1 MIRRAIGLGAAILA
15 LAITAGSVC
24 ASAPE
29 GPRLAFVRWGPK
41 PQRLELLSVGPS
53 GSDAHRITGGSKV
66 GRDHL
71 PVLFNHPSWSPDGS
85 SIAFASYVTQKKT
98 KIFIAAP
105 DGSALHAVPG
115 TVGGKDPVFAPDGHT
130 IAFARSR
137 YREPHIDPHDPLK
150 SLGSGYSSTT
160 TWTIGL
166 DGTGAK
172 RLTLW
177 QNGVHNTP
185 SSFSPDGKVLAVS
198 LEDPRRGDAV
208 AITLASGQR
217 TLLAREAEEPSYS
230 PDGGRFAFVSYRD
243 HNVNPEGGFDGPALE
258 SELYVENVDGSG
270 LTRITHTH
278 DRQEGAPSWDPS
290 GERLAYT
297 QSTGDDW
304 FGLGVTNVVMEVNS
318 DGTCPT
324 RVFGRPAKPRSRRFV
339 GFYGP
344 VWQPGLGRE
353 AGRVAC

>member
-1 MIRRAIGLGAAILA
+1 LALTIAVGSAGAA
-15 LAITAGSVC
+15 
-24 ASAPE
+24 APE
-29 GPRLAFVRWGPK
+29 GPRLAFVKWGPK
-41 PQRLELLSVGPS
+41 PQRLELLSIDPS
-53 GSDAHRITGGSKV
+53 GLDVRRLAGGSKL

-71 PVLFNHPSWSPDGS
+71 PVPFNHPSWSPDGS
-85 SIAFASYVTQKKT
+85 LIAFSSYVPQKKT

-105 DGSALHAVPG
+105 DGSGLHAVPG
-115 TVGGKDPVFAPDGHT
+115 TVGGGDPVFAPDGHT

-137 YREPHIDPHDPLK
+137 YREPHINLQDPLK
-150 SLGSGYSSTT
+150 SLESGYSSTT

-166 DGTGAK
+166 DGTEAR
-172 RLTLW
+172 RLTSW
-177 QNGVHNTP
+177 HDGVYNTP
-185 SSFSPDGKVLAVS
+185 SSFSPDGKTLAIS
-198 LEDPRRGDAV
+198 LQGPSRRDIV
-208 AITLASGQR
+208 AITLATGRR
-217 TLLAREAEEPSYS
+217 TVLARDAEELVYS
-230 PDGGRFAFVSYRD
+230 PDGSRSAFVSYRD

-290 GERLAYT
+290 GEQLAYT

-304 FGLGVTNVVMEVNS
+304 FGLGVTNVVMEINA

-324 RVFGRPAKPRSRRFV
+324 RVFGRPAKPKSRRLV

-344 VWQPGLGRE
+344 AWQPGPGRE
-353 AGRVAC
+353 AGAIAC